1 MVSELSIVHI
11 QDLRKDTISS
21 VNIYRTYAGT
31 LYIAYYQ
38 NEIVSTIIS
47 FFSDEY
53 YFYRTYAEP
62 VYLVG
67 ANSRNTRLKKECYE

>member
-1 MVSELSIVHI
+1 ML
-11 QDLRKDTISS
+11 
-21 VNIYRTYAGT
+21 RTYTGT

-53 YFYRTYAEP
+53 YFYRTYTEP

-67 ANSRNTRLKKECYE
+67 ANSRHTIFKKECYE